1 MIAGYD
7 PHRIARL
14 ALHTRRAIGDL
25 DLIASTDPA
34 ASGAIDAAH
43 RMRRVLTTSFVPA
56 VSGIQATQPLGA
68 GSDWYSEWLSAQL
81 GRIERTRYSHLDD
94 VDLGTLLHVELTRQ
108 MEEHGAPDPD
118 DPFWTDDLAEWV
130 DEFERRVRIDADSA
144 AFLVEE
150 AADNPMVGYVVAA
163 GNFDAGLLIAVTT
176 ALIASASGGAVHD
189 TYRDGAIGA
198 LLTTIA
204 ERPAIAL
211 TLLGEPD
218 MVERLLTWSDRA
230 GGAFGLD
237 GRTIGALFE
246 SALARPLTD
255 PSRIEEGRGILRQ
268 LAALTHGPLFD
279 RGLPPGT
286 ATGVTTGLIAYLPSL
301 IGSLGLDHGV
311 YFQDPDGMLATLLGA
326 PDVVV
331 DLFGALLRDAGSR
344 AILLA
349 TIPALAI
356 GTGIGSYGLDAV
368 NDYVNALVEAADTE
382 QIEEEIRA
390 RRTKG
395 HWNEAIEFVSSA
407 LESAFEV
414 GGRRGTIAQAVA
426 PIVEAGA
433 RWLVEQIDAHDLG
446 LDDVRATAFLLLV
459 YGVSVAFLDQRRDGG
474 DGRGTD
480 DGDDGDP
487 RTERARALADEIE
500 RLLAAGAS
508 HAEVERRILTL
519 RNLVEDIGGNDA
531 VRSLDDPRI
540 VPPAYDATIDADFAT
555 RRDVED

>member
-1 MIAGYD
+1 
-7 PHRIARL
+7 
-14 ALHTRRAIGDL
+14 
-25 DLIASTDPA
+25 
-34 ASGAIDAAH
+34 
-43 RMRRVLTTSFVPA
+43 
-56 VSGIQATQPLGA
+56 
-68 GSDWYSEWLSAQL
+68 
-81 GRIERTRYSHLDD
+81 
-94 VDLGTLLHVELTRQ
+94 
-108 MEEHGAPDPD
+108 
-118 DPFWTDDLAEWV
+118 
-130 DEFERRVRIDADSA
+130 
-144 AFLVEE
+144 
-150 AADNPMVGYVVAA
+150 
-163 GNFDAGLLIAVTT
+163 
-176 ALIASASGGAVHD
+176 
-189 TYRDGAIGA
+189 
-198 LLTTIA
+198 
-204 ERPAIAL
+204 
-211 TLLGEPD
+211 
-218 MVERLLTWSDRA
+218 
-230 GGAFGLD
+230 
-237 GRTIGALFE
+237 
-246 SALARPLTD
+246 
-255 PSRIEEGRGILRQ
+255 
-268 LAALTHGPLFD
+268 
-279 RGLPPGT
+279 
-286 ATGVTTGLIAYLPSL
+286 VTTGLIAYLPSL

-311 YFQDPDGMLATLLGA
+311 YFQDPDGMLATLLGT

-390 RRTKG
+390 QRTKG
-395 HWNEAIEFVSSA
+395 HWNDAIEFVSSA

-414 GGRRGTIAQAVA
+414 GGRRGTIARAVA

-459 YGVSVAFLDQRRDGG
+459 YGVSVAFLEQRPVGG

-555 RRDVED
+555 RRNVED